1 MFNGSNL
8 PDELL
13 LTIWQTNKLR
23 KAIQNN
29 MSADI
34 KLPKTQ
40 ISKIIQSGEFLG
52 KLAGP
57 LMKVG
62 VPLVK
67 QILALLGFTA
77 AFSAIDA
84 KIQTKW

>member
-1 MFNGSNL
+1 MFNGNNL
-8 PDELL
+8 PDKLS
-13 LTIWQTNKLR
+13 LTIWQTTKLR

-40 ISKIIQSGEFLG
+40 KSKIIQSGEFLG

-62 VPLVK
+62 VPLAK
-67 QILALLGFTA
+67 HILALLGFPA
-77 AFSAIDA
+77 ASSAIDA
-84 KIQTKW
+84 RIQTK